1 MKPTNV
7 PLLRPAQMSE
17 HVEEIRVTEEKLR
30 NPSIQDKG
38 AVQRQLR
45 NLKLQYERQA
55 PEPLSGAE
63 KDQLSTKEK
72 ALREEITQGML
83 SQEEMRKNPPG
94 AVDTHMRWER
104 GNKAKIMEWKNMR
117 LQLAADGSS
126 PDTWDRD
133 VANLERFRPTGARER
148 VRLDAQIPG
157 KMAFGSVPED
167 KWQEA
172 FGSTHPENS
181 ALNQVKKRRQL
192 TDAQQ
197 AAVAARLAKARAAK
211 RAKALA
217 AAEAAA
223 DASSLT
229 PASV

>member
-1 MKPTNV
+1 M
-7 PLLRPAQMSE
+7 
-17 HVEEIRVTEEKLR
+17 TEEKLR

-55 PEPLSGAE
+55 PEPLAGAE
-63 KDQLSTKEK
+63 KDTLAAKEK
-72 ALREEITQGML
+72 ALREEVTQGML

-94 AVDTHMRWER
+94 AVDQHMRWER
-104 GNKAKIMEWKNMR
+104 ANKAKIMEWKNLR
-117 LQLAADGSS
+117 LQLAADTSS

-133 VANLERFRPTGARER
+133 VANLERYRPSGARER

-157 KMAFGSVPED
+157 KMAFGNVPEE
-167 KWQEA
+167 KWEQA

-181 ALNQVKKRRQL
+181 ALNQAKRRTL
-192 TDAQQ
+192 TDEQR
-197 AAVAARLAKARAAK
+197 AAVSARLAKARAAK

-217 AAEAAA
+217 AAEVRA